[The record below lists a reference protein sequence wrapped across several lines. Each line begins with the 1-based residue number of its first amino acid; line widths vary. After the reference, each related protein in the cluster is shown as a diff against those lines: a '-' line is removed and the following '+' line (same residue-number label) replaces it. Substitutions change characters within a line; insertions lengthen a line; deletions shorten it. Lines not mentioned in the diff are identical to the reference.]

1 MKAREINFLFYF
13 FNFFYLCRWNQSI
26 WHSNDTNTKLI
37 ILHQENDECISQEVN
52 YTIGR
57 GFSKTPFF
65 DFLVN
70 RQIIQTTVPQ
80 SLTSGTRINQLLCRK
95 LTGKGPIK
103 KLQRG
108 GGGVEET
115 WGRVNRNWWWFPAM
129 LQEAREITISVS
141 VESLNCQK
149 KRMQMST
156 QKPKFTGFN
165 TKKYLKRN

>member
-13 FNFFYLCRWNQSI
+13 LIFFYLFRWNQSI

-70 RQIIQTTVPQ
+70 RQIIQTIVPQ
-80 SLTSGTRINQLLCRK
+80 IVDLRN
-95 LTGKGPIK
+95 K
-103 KLQRG
+103 KKSIIVQKT
-108 GGGVEET
+108 E
-115 WGRVNRNWWWFPAM
+115 GRRTN
-129 LQEAREITISVS
+129 
-141 VESLNCQK
+141 
-149 KRMQMST
+149 
-156 QKPKFTGFN
+156 
-165 TKKYLKRN
+165 